1 MREEGFFKQCTLCHH
16 MRDNLSLD
24 LINHCRY
31 LQRVFPFHHISY
43 KDELPQAW
51 KLILLH
57 GSVDILAGLT
67 VALDLHNLHYR
78 YTSDNELTFFTSYH
92 FEIWIE

>member
-1 MREEGFFKQCTLCHH
+1 
-16 MRDNLSLD
+16 MRDNPSRGP
-24 LINHCRY
+24 INHCRY
-31 LQRVFPFHHISY
+31 LQRVFPFHHISC
-43 KDELPQAW
+43 KGELPQAW

-67 VALDLHNLHYR
+67 VAWDLHNHHYR

-92 FEIWIE
+92 FERWIE